1 MARMYDTGER
11 LLLTYILSRRGKK
24 MPNSSPRDLN
34 GGIHRSG
41 EGGGGGAHYMAAARK
56 GGRATN
62 SWITIAGGVGK
73 I

>member
-41 EGGGGGAHYMAAARK
+41 EGGGGGCPLYGRGTK
-56 GGRATN
+56 GRE
-62 SWITIAGGVGK
+62 SYE
-73 I
+73 